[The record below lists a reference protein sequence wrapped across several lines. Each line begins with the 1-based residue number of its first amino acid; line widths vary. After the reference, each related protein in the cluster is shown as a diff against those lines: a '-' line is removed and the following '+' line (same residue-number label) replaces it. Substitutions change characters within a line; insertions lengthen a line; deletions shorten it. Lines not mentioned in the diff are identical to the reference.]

1 MPFPQPG
8 GEADKVGNRYESL
21 WTIRCVIDV
30 IRGRSRWIEVESL
43 NRADSEGAEFSLRKD
58 DGTLETHSVKRQRI
72 GGGWTISAMFKRLD
86 NNEAIGSQLINKL
99 LRDQDLRVRF
109 VTADP
114 GSDATPIFDAVRASK
129 TAVEFDRRLD
139 SNQVIKKS
147 FENHILSFFN
157 GQFAECFE
165 TLKRFLYSIQGHHD
179 LLEIVDDQIGD
190 YFYRSTGEFDAESV
204 RELLAGFVIDNL
216 GSRLTKGEFL
226 SFLNGQKIFE
236 HDFNRNSRLFER
248 VEEINEQYVS
258 ELKSVLINGSLINR
272 DESQQIHEKL
282 EDLECKT
289 VIAVGTPGGGKS
301 GVLVEVAE
309 RLRRENVP
317 ILTIRLDTLPEAPN
331 SKALGHALGLT
342 EKSPVTILDGMSK
355 GTRSVLLID
364 QVDAISSASGRKRH
378 AIPVFQQLLKET
390 ERHPNM
396 KVLLACRSFDLSHDA
411 SLRQIEERDTSQN
424 IEIGP
429 LSRDSLAAELDKV
442 DLSLDLFDSRQILL
456 LSSPFNL
463 FLYLAGNFRVNPI
476 FDGVHELYDRF
487 RVAKEHEFRE
497 MGLQGEFW
505 RYLFPL
511 TEALSDS
518 QNLDAPKHI
527 FEDAGIS
534 SIDLDKMVSS
544 GILIQGER
552 RIRFFHESFF
562 DYSYAKWFFRN
573 GFTLHRLLT
582 EQTQDLF
589 RRSQVRQILVDLRRN
604 RPDQYQSELET
615 IIAGNVARPLIKA
628 AIFDWLGSL
637 EDPLREEWEL
647 LEPLL
652 FDDNVGS
659 VVRKVPWNRVG
670 WFDLM
675 DSTGV
680 FERWFQTNS
689 DRLINYGVFL
699 MSLQKPMQRRSRRIA
714 EIVEPFFRED
724 SSEEWKNRIQ
734 SIFRSDE
741 IYHSEES
748 FEMVL
753 KMVEWGWYD
762 EADEYSVPGHNL
774 PKLSP
779 PHALRLY
786 EKMMA
791 RRLAIFPVDPLN
803 GVPSENEDS

>member
-43 NRADSEGAEFSLRKD
+43 DRADSEGAEFSLRKD

-72 GGGWTISAMFKRLD
+72 GGGWTVSAMFKRSD
-86 NNEAIGSQLINKL
+86 NNEAIGSQLINRL
-99 LRDQDLRVRF
+99 FTDQDLRVRF

-114 GSDATPIFDAVRASK
+114 GSDATPIFDAVRASR
-129 TAVEFDRRLD
+129 TAVEFARRLD
-139 SNQVIKKS
+139 SNQGIKKS

-157 GQFAECFE
+157 GRFTECFE
-165 TLKRFLYSIQGHHD
+165 TLKKFLYSIQGHHE

-190 YFYRSTGEFDAESV
+190 YFYCSSGEIDAESV
-204 RELLAGFVIDNL
+204 RELLAGFVLDNL
-216 GSRLTKGEFL
+216 GSRFTKGEFL
-226 SFLNGQKIFE
+226 SFLNGHEIFE
-236 HDFNRNSRLFER
+236 HDFNRSSRLFER
-248 VEEINEQYVS
+248 VEEINDQYVS
-258 ELKSVLINGSLINR
+258 ELKSVLINGSLISR
-272 DESQQIHEKL
+272 GESQQIL
-282 EDLECKT
+282 EELDDPECKT

-309 RLRRENVP
+309 RLRRENVS
-317 ILTIRLDTLPEAPN
+317 ILAIRLDTLPEAPN
-331 SKALGHALGLT
+331 SKALGHVLGFT
-342 EKSPVTILDGMSK
+342 EKSPATILDGMSK
-355 GTRSVLLID
+355 GKRSVLLID

-411 SLRQIEERDTSQN
+411 SLRQIEVRDTSRK

-429 LSRDSLAAELDKV
+429 LSRETLATELDKV
-442 DLSLDLFDSRQILL
+442 GLSLDLFDSRQIAL

-463 FLYLAGNFRVNPI
+463 FLYLAGNFRVNPT

-497 MGLQGEFW
+497 MGLQDEFW
-505 RYLFPL
+505 SYLFPL
-511 TEALSDS
+511 TGALSDS
-518 QNLDAPKHI
+518 QNLDAPMHI

-552 RIRFFHESFF
+552 SIRFFHESFF

-615 IIAGNVARPLIKA
+615 IVSGNVARPLIKA

-652 FDDNVGS
+652 FDDNVGGA
-659 VVRKVPWNRVG
+659 VRKVPWNRVE

-675 DSTGV
+675 DSIGV

-689 DRLINYGVFL
+689 DRLINYAVFL
-699 MSLQKPMQRRSRRIA
+699 ISLQKPMQCRSRRIA

-724 SSEEWKNRIQ
+724 SSEEWRNRIL

-741 IYHSEES
+741 IHRSEES

-762 EADEYSVPGHNL
+762 EADEYSAPGQNL

-786 EKMMA
+786 EKMMD
-791 RRLAIFPVDPLN
+791 RRLTIFPADPLN
-803 GVPSENEDS
+803 GDLLENEDS